1 MLILTSAVASCVS
14 TSSFASLVPITV
26 GITSSV
32 VEAKS
37 CAISPGTKKN
47 NSIIKKKKKK
57 HDKMVLIGKDK
68 LNTIK
73 VLISK
78 VVIDSYIS
86 HDEFGLVNNV
96 LREFYEMKEKIKHPE
111 ISMEYKKMETYCVSC

>member
-1 MLILTSAVASCVS
+1 MLILTSTVTSCVS
-14 TSSFASLVPITV
+14 TSSFASLVAITV

-37 CAISPGTKKN
+37 CAISAGTKKN

-57 HDKMVLIGKDK
+57 HDKIVLIGKDK

-73 VLISK
+73 VLIS
-78 VVIDSYIS
+78 
-86 HDEFGLVNNV
+86 
-96 LREFYEMKEKIKHPE
+96 
-111 ISMEYKKMETYCVSC
+111 